1 MKAILFAVGAASM
14 LCACTSSGPA
24 TAWGKE
30 GVTMMDYRT
39 DGGQCAVYAATATPE
54 TIENNQAGGISGSNE
69 TARLPPPKVGP
80 VDPTSSQPTAPTG
93 DAFPTGGGGV
103 YRDGNNAD
111 YASRAATQQQMREVA
126 VAKARTQA
134 LKNCLVDRGYTEFN
148 LTPEQKS
155 KLATL
160 PEGSTERREYLYKLG
175 TDPSVLKSQ
184 AVPRR
189 QGS

>member
-1 MKAILFAVGAASM
+1 MKAILLAICAALTLGA
-14 LCACTSSGPA
+14 CVSGGPT

-69 TARLPPPKVGP
+69 TTRLPQPNVGQT
-80 VDPTSSQPTAPTG
+80 DPSSSQPTAPTG
-93 DAFPTGGGGV
+93 DAFPAGGSV

-126 VAKARTQA
+126 VAKARTLA

-148 LTPEQKS
+148 LTPEQKAR
-155 KLATL
+155 LATL
-160 PEGSTERREYLYKLG
+160 PEGSAERREYLYKLG
-175 TDPSVLKSQ
+175 TDPSVVKSQ

-189 QGS
+189 

>member
-1 MKAILFAVGAASM
+1 MKSILLAMFATLTLSA
-14 LCACTSSGPA
+14 CASSGPA

-69 TARLPPPKVGP
+69 TARLPPTNPGKI
-80 VDPTSSQPTAPTG
+80 DPGSSQPTAPTG
-93 DAFPTGGGGV
+93 DAFPTGGSV

-111 YASRAATQQQMREVA
+111 YASRAATQQQLREVA

-134 LKNCLVDRGYTEFN
+134 LKNCLVERGYTEFN
-148 LTPEQKS
+148 LTSEQKAR
-155 KLATL
+155 LATL

-175 TDPSVLKSQ
+175 TDASVLKSQ
-184 AVPRR
+184 AVPRK

>member
-1 MKAILFAVGAASM
+1 MKAILLAI
-14 LCACTSSGPA
+14 CATLTLSACVSSGPA

-54 TIENNQAGGISGSNE
+54 TVENNQAGGISGSNE

-80 VDPTSSQPTAPTG
+80 TDPNTGQPTPPTG
-93 DAFPTGGGGV
+93 EAFPTGGSI

-126 VAKARTQA
+126 LAKARTQA
-134 LKNCLVDRGYTEFN
+134 LKNCLIERGYTEFN
-148 LTPEQKS
+148 LTPEQKA

-160 PEGSTERREYLYKLG
+160 PEGSIERREYLFKLG
-175 TDPSVLKSQ
+175 TDPEVLKSQ
-184 AVPRR
+184 AVARK